1 MSSSS
6 KWYNLAVDITG
17 TIPFMVSNLQIN
29 CHGYLVP
36 TNQVAETTVAHC
48 FLSVAHFTS
57 SNTPLP
63 GPRQLVLA
71 SAKILS
77 SENGWILFFKEPSS
91 IFFYS
96 PFNNKV
102 IKLPPLEIGFKDKAI
117 FLARGKR
124 GLPSVDYCLQKSSET
139 PSCFKIDQYLQII
152 ITMLALCIV
161 LLFYIQFF
169 ILAIKS
175 KYFEIF
181 FKQND
186 LYILN
191 D

>member
-139 PSCFKIDQYLQII
+139 PSCFKIDQYISSSNYNNASFMYSF
-152 ITMLALCIV
+152 T
-161 LLFYIQFF
+161 
-169 ILAIKS
+169 ILHLVFDISHK
-175 KYFEIF
+175 I
-181 FKQND
+181 
-186 LYILN
+186 
-191 D
+191 